1 MSLTEFKGGT
11 MENLLPI
18 NCRWGGAGGGGGHRN
33 IARPHKGIRIILS

>member
-18 NCRWGGAGGGGGHRN
+18 NCRWGGAGGGGV
-33 IARPHKGIRIILS
+33 IGILQGLIRGSG

>member
-18 NCRWGGAGGGGGHRN
+18 NCRWGGAGRGGHRN

>member
-18 NCRWGGAGGGGGHRN
+18 NCRWGGAGV
-33 IARPHKGIRIILS
+33 IGILQGLIRGSG

>member
-18 NCRWGGAGGGGGHRN
+18 NCRWGGAGGGV
-33 IARPHKGIRIILS
+33 IGILQGLIRGSG